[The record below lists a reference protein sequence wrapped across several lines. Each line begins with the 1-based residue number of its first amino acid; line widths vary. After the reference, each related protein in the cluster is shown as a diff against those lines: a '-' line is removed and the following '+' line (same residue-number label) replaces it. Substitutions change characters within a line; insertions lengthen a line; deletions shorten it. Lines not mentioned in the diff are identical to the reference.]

1 MHVLTTAPHPLSPQV
16 HGPRLLRYSRDG
28 LRDNTI
34 YTTLPPPSQHNPF
47 TVAVSM
53 ALDYADGFGC
63 GCDGEPAFFELRA
76 PPPPQSHVPNTT
88 LWPNSINTTNA
99 TTLNQTEGAVV
110 GTRLNGSALNQTEG
124 AVVGTRLNGSALNG
138 SAAPPPL
145 APPGVLTTVPGV
157 PVSSRCI
164 ARPSSRTVTSAHYG
178 AHPSPQVHRPPIQP
192 DKHERAAAAAA
203 PFAPAAAARSVDQLH
218 QIRQRYECELGDGD
232 HWERDRGG
240 GGERDEHHVSTRCA
254 ALAATWVGARR
265 YALMTS

>member
-88 LWPNSINTTNA
+88 LWPNSTNTTNA
-99 TTLNQTEGAVV
+99 TT
-110 GTRLNGSALNQTEG
+110 LNQTEG

>member
-88 LWPNSINTTNA
+88 LWPNSTNTTNA
-99 TTLNQTEGAVV
+99 TT
-110 GTRLNGSALNQTEG
+110 LNQTEG

-145 APPGVLTTVPGV
+145 APPGV

-192 DKHERAAAAAA
+192 DC
-203 PFAPAAAARSVDQLH
+203 D
-218 QIRQRYECELGDGD
+218 
-232 HWERDRGG
+232 
-240 GGERDEHHVSTRCA
+240 
-254 ALAATWVGARR
+254 
-265 YALMTS
+265 